1 MKSKKHPSEE
11 AFLTNPVASATDRT
25 GFAVTVPQTQFNAE
39 ELSDMFGDIP
49 ITQHLS
55 TSDDGIKHDSKHC
68 KCSKKQRK

>member
-25 GFAVTVPQTQFNAE
+25 GFAVTEPQTQFNSE
-39 ELSDMFGDIP
+39 ELSDMLGDIP
-49 ITQHLS
+49 IAQHLS
-55 TSDDGIKHDSKHC
+55 TSDDGIKHNSKHC